1 MFSEK
6 RKLSFRSKRDWDDEA
21 DEPQVGPNRFGM
33 GIIPDSS
40 KFFL

>member
-6 RKLSFRSKRDWDDEA
+6 RELNLISKRGWDDEA